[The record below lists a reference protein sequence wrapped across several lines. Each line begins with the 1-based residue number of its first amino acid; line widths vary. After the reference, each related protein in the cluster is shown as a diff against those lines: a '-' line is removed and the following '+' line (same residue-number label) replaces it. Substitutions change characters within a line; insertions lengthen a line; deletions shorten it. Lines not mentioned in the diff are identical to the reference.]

1 MEMLIVALGNPG
13 REYEKTRH
21 NIGWQLLEM
30 LPFFDNL
37 FWKEKFKGLY
47 SSATFKGHKVHIL
60 MPQTFMNLSG
70 ESVVPAMKFFKV
82 PIDNVLVVHDELDLP
97 FGTLALKKS
106 GGLAGHNG
114 LKSIAELAGSR
125 DFLRLRMGIGRPS
138 HGNISAWVLSPF
150 SEEEKINLE
159 SFLKGGSQA
168 LELFLESGFEKA
180 LRHFSKKKIVID

>member
-1 MEMLIVALGNPG
+1 
-13 REYEKTRH
+13 
-21 NIGWQLLEM
+21 
-30 LPFFDNL
+30 
-37 FWKEKFKGLY
+37 
-47 SSATFKGHKVHIL
+47 